1 MRDRKIEGVSRRNFV
16 KATGTAVGAV
26 GLTATGLLATAGD
39 AAAAPVPRKWDKTA
53 DVVVIGGGGAG
64 LFAALSA
71 AEAGAN
77 VLLLEKAPTL
87 MFSTSAICGGGI
99 SAAETRFERESGVQD
114 SKQLFVQELIKAG
127 DQKNDPDI
135 LKVFVDNAAET
146 VDWFQAKGIKFFLRG
161 YPGFTVN
168 RQHNNIEAS
177 GREYIDILIKQVEAR
192 KVPILLRTPVRRLV
206 VHPDSG
212 EVLGVEATQRDKT
225 IYVKARK
232 AVILTSGGFSGSAET
247 IDRFMIPFKGALT
260 CAAPTTTG
268 DGFLMATKIGA
279 TSTHMGYGAVYAYGL
294 ATDPEKRRGVVSR
307 AYELAASFGGI
318 TVNKNGK
325 RFVREETSP
334 TGISLR
340 LVEQPEQTLY
350 VIGDKPMMD
359 GWLQMK
365 MPGVIGW
372 TQEMVIKEATEQKY
386 FIKSADTIEALAAK
400 IGVNADS
407 LKQSV
412 VLHNGY
418 VEAGSDPE
426 FGRAKLNLRKKIE
439 TGPFYALS
447 GRPIA
452 LASTGGLKVDNN
464 MRVLDPYLAPI
475 PRLYAAGEI
484 LGGVHGQQYLGGCGF
499 GSALT
504 FGRLAGQFAAKLKS
518 A

>member
-1 MRDRKIEGVSRRNFV
+1 MQSKKLEGVSRRSFV
-16 KATGTAVGAV
+16 KAGGAGAI
-26 GLTATGLLATAGD
+26 GLTGLLAS
-39 AAAAPVPRKWDKTA
+39 AAPGGAAPLPRKWDRTA
-53 DVVVIGGGGAG
+53 DVVVVGGGGAG
-64 LFAALSA
+64 LFAALA
-71 AEAGAN
+71 AAQAGAN

-99 SAAETRFERESGVQD
+99 SAAETKFEQESGIKD
-114 SKQLFVQELIKAG
+114 SKALFVEELIKAG
-127 DQKNDPDI
+127 DKKNDPDL
-135 LKVFVDNAAET
+135 LKVFVDNAADT
-146 VDWFQAKGIKFFLRG
+146 VNWFQDKGIKFFLRG
-161 YPGFTVN
+161 YPGFSVN
-168 RQHNNIEAS
+168 RQHNNVAAV
-177 GREYIDILIKQVEAR
+177 GKEYIDILIKEVEAK
-192 KVPILLRTPVRRLV
+192 KVPILFRTPASRLV
-206 VHPDSG
+206 VDPDTG
-212 EVLGVEATQRDKT
+212 VVVGVEASQRDKKF
-225 IYVKARK
+225 YVKARK
-232 AVILTSGGFSGSAET
+232 AVVLASGGFSGT
-247 IDRFMIPFKGALT
+247 YQGIDRFMIPFRGALT
-260 CAAPTTTG
+260 CASPMTTG

-279 TSTHMGYGAVYAYGL
+279 TSTHLGYGAVYAYGV

-307 AYELAASFGGI
+307 AYELAASFGGV
-318 TVNKNGK
+318 TVNKNGQ

-359 GWLQMK
+359 GWLKMK

-372 TQEMVIKEATEQKY
+372 TQDMVIKEASEQKY
-386 FIKSADTIEALAAK
+386 FISSADSIAALAAK
-400 IGVNADS
+400 IGVNADN
-407 LKQSV
+407 LRQTIAR
-412 VLHNGY
+412 HNGY

-452 LASTGGLKVDNN
+452 LASTGGLKVDAQ

-484 LGGVHGQQYLGGCGF
+484 LGGLHGQQYLGGCGF

-504 FGRLAGQFAAKLKS
+504 FGRLAGGFAAKEKS